1 MNAAIPVDATL
12 DISEARKEFS
22 RLPARLHEERL
33 IWITRHSKKAFAVVD
48 REFMEAV
55 LETLEILR
63 DPESLKM
70 LQESLDDI
78 RSGRLIAHVDV
89 EDAFQKGDS
98 RDHRRLDSVD
108 RNRMEKPPKAAK
120 KRK

>member
-1 MNAAIPVDATL
+1 MNAAIASDTTL
-12 DISEARKEFS
+12 DISEARKGFS
-22 RLPARLHEERL
+22 RLPERLQEERL
-33 IWITRHSKKAFAVVD
+33 IWITRHSKRAFAVVD

-78 RSGRLIAHVDV
+78 RAGRLIDHADV

-98 RDHRRLDSVD
+98 RDHRRLDSMD
-108 RNRMEKPPKAAK
+108 RNRMEKPTKASK